1 MSELLSVKGAADR
14 SAISRRTIH
23 RWIKEG
29 ALPKIGNKVRMGDLA
44 ELIRDRTM
52 MPRRGPRPGRAR
64 YQVLLRTNGFYVPKA
79 QKRLSDIERAEKVS
93 EQLVRIRSPY
103 VLDLLAKQAELF
115 GKIRTNDHALGQW
128 TKPEDLLAQ
137 LRGGAA

>member
-1 MSELLSVKGAADR
+1 MSNLVTVKAAADR
-14 SAISRRTIH
+14 RLVSRRTLH

-29 ALPKIGNKVRMGDLA
+29 ALTKVGNKVRWEDVA
-44 ELIRDRTM
+44 ELVARWSEQ
-52 MPRRGPRPGRAR
+52 PRRGPRPGGVNL
-64 YQVLLRTNGFYVPKA
+64 QVMFRTNGFKVPKA
-79 QKRLSDIERAEKVS
+79 QKRLSDLQRAEKVS

-115 GKIRTNDHALGQW
+115 SKIRINDHALGQW

-137 LRGGAA
+137 LRGAGA